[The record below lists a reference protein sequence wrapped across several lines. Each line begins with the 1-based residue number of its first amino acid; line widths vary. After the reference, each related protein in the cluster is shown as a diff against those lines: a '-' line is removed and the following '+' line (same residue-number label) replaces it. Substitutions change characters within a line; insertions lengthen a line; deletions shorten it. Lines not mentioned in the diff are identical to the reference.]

1 MEAEK
6 ISPNIF
12 LIVSEDKF
20 QIFFYISRNMYF
32 NSFLKYFLEKRY
44 VLNFKQIFL

>member
-12 LIVSEDKF
+12 LIVFEHNRQYGSNF
-20 QIFFYISRNMYF
+20 LCNMYKHVF
-32 NSFLKYFLEKRY
+32 NSFLKHFLEK
-44 VLNFKQIFL
+44 NMF